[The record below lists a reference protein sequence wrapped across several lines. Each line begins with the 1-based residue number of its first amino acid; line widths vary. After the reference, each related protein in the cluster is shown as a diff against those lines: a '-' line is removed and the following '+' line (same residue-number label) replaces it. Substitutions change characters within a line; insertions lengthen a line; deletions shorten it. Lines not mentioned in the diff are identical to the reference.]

1 MMRPPRLLTLG
12 LCGLLVFSN
21 LHFGT
26 FPASAA
32 QNPKT
37 PCKKQGQKV
46 ELKSL
51 KFVCVKKNG
60 KLTWSTADAV
70 QKQKTQPKNPEN
82 SNRPNLGPSNDLFV
96 TAIQKALD
104 AEILRINLAAIN
116 DDQIGTIIAEDGI
129 HPGNITATKVILKQL
144 KAAQP
149 IMKLPN
155 PPVIILSFTENHIKS
170 EYPKYCKQNLS
181 WFPNSGTRMEDW
193 ITWAFVGCLET
204 NPVQVVP
211 MPKNELAV
219 EHIADAIG
227 SDMGYIPIGLGDNT
241 SKIPTWFVRGLK
253 GVAGEYMLSMG
264 KDHWVAK
271 NTGGIRCIDV
281 PLKDLSFSFELID
294 KNHCDYSLGVA
305 VSRYMVAKRGL
316 APTLGFINEIQKT
329 GIWSEEICA
338 KFLGISFQKFESEA
352 KQYIKS
358 AGM

>member
-1 MMRPPRLLTLG
+1 MKRSRALALCLSGVLT
-12 LCGLLVFSN
+12 FSN
-21 LHFGT
+21 LQIGIFS
-26 FPASAA
+26 ASAA
-32 QNPKT
+32 SKPKIL
-37 PCKKQGQKV
+37 CKKLGQKI
-46 ELKSL
+46 EIKTL
-51 KFVCVKKNG
+51 KFKCVKKNG
-60 KLTWSTADAV
+60 KLTWNAGEAV
-70 QKQKTQPKNPEN
+70 KKIETPSSDPEN
-82 SNRPNLGPSNDLFV
+82 SKQPKPEPSRDPFLV
-96 TAIQKALD
+96 AIEKALD
-104 AEILRINLAAIN
+104 SEIPKINLESLN
-116 DDQIGTIIAEDGI
+116 DDQIGAVIAEDGI

-281 PLKDLSFSFELID
+281 RLKDLSFSFEQID
-294 KNHCDYSLGVA
+294 KNHCDYALGVA

-316 APTLGFINEIQKT
+316 LSTLGFINEIQKT

-338 KFLGISFQKFESEA
+338 KFLGISFQQFESEA